1 MRSATTFSQRE
12 GRHGKEKG
20 KHARGVPSLKTRT
33 AHSRSQETKA
43 VRLFG
48 PIECHARRD
57 GLAVSIGYPTYFSVR
72 SDPDC
77 RRSTQMIERQRFARQ
92 WHGLECH
99 GESIYKDFDGNWA
112 NARVI
117 KGCMATTEESAE
129 VLKSEQLSAHRNHTL
144 LLWITKH
151 LGRFASEL
159 LPRKT
164 RR

>member
-1 MRSATTFSQRE
+1 
-12 GRHGKEKG
+12 
-20 KHARGVPSLKTRT
+20 
-33 AHSRSQETKA
+33 
-43 VRLFG
+43 
-48 PIECHARRD
+48 
-57 GLAVSIGYPTYFSVR
+57 
-72 SDPDC
+72 
-77 RRSTQMIERQRFARQ
+77 MIERQRFARQ

-151 LGRFASEL
+151 LGRFACVL
-159 LPRKT
+159 LTRET